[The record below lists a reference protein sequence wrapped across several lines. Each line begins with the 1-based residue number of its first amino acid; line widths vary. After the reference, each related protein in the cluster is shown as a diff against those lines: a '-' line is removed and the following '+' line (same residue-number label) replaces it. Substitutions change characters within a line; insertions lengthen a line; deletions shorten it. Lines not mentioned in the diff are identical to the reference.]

1 IFWVHGSR
9 FTGFGAKGEL
19 LLMLY
24 TCFSLFLFPLSASS
38 TCAIIIVLMLSYGLL
53 MCMVFVP
60 VMDGSREKIREGG
73 FY

>member
-1 IFWVHGSR
+1 
-9 FTGFGAKGEL
+9 
-19 LLMLY
+19 MLY
-24 TCFSLFLFPLSASS
+24 TCFSLFLFPLSTFS

-53 MCMVFVP
+53 TCVVFMP

>member
-1 IFWVHGSR
+1 M
-9 FTGFGAKGEL
+9 GFCAKGEL

-24 TCFSLFLFPLSASS
+24 TCFSLFLFPLSTFS
-38 TCAIIIVLMLSYGLL
+38 TCAVIIVLMLSYGLL
-53 MCMVFVP
+53 TCVLFVP